1 MLQALLPSVL
11 QNRTHNFP
19 FQTVLLDT
27 SRLAFDE
34 VELLGGKEPGDH
46 ALLRSLT
53 STSSFSDSSELDAKS
68 TTLSCL
74 HCSATTREL

>member
-1 MLQALLPSVL
+1 MLQALLPLVL

-34 VELLGGKEPGDH
+34 IELLGGKESGDH

-53 STSSFSDSSELDAKS
+53 CTSFSDSSELDAKS
-68 TTLSCL
+68 TLSCL